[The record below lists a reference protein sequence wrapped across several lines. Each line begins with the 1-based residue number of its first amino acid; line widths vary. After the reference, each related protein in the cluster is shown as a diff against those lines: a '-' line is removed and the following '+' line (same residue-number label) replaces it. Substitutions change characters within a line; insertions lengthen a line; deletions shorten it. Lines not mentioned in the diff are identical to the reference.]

1 LTSLI
6 GWCKI
11 VLKEKEKMTYD
22 EYDYDTLANNA
33 YYIDDEDDDDEYVD
47 DGLQAWENYYHN
59 IADELIDE

>member
-1 LTSLI
+1 
-6 GWCKI
+6 
-11 VLKEKEKMTYD
+11 MTYD